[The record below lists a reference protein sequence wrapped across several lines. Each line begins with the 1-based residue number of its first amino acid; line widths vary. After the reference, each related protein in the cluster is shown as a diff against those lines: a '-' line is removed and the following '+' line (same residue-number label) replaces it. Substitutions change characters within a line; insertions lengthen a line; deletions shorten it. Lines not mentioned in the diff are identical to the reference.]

1 MPLVRVAA
9 KLISKIIPKD
19 ETTAIN
25 SDDFVG
31 YHATIVLGEAR
42 RNHPAQAKFVDEHKQ
57 THYVMVEPLNDEDT
71 LKAGEIVALYEKQGN
86 IFLATK
92 NI

>member
-1 MPLVRVAA
+1 
-9 KLISKIIPKD
+9 
-19 ETTAIN
+19 
-25 SDDFVG
+25 
-31 YHATIVLGEAR
+31 
-42 RNHPAQAKFVDEHKQ
+42 
-57 THYVMVEPLNDEDT
+57 MVEPLNDEDT